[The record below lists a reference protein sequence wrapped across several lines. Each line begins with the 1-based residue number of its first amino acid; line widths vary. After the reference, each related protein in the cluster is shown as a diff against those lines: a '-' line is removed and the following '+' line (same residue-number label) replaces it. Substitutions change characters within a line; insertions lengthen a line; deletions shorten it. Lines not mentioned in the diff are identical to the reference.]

1 MIQFLIILLSKILMR
16 LKKNTYFTMFNSI
29 EEIFNELDRLIDKS
43 QPSLREENNKI
54 FLFIPLLKTKI
65 KLIEFEMNEEEEE
78 KSDKGDFEELYSI
91 NANLKKE
98 LELTNKKKEEL
109 TAKVEEQNL
118 VIEELTETLEKL
130 EREKD
135 MF

>member
-1 MIQFLIILLSKILMR
+1 
-16 LKKNTYFTMFNSI
+16 
-29 EEIFNELDRLIDKS
+29 LDRLIDKS

-91 NANLKKE
+91 IANLKKE

-109 TAKVEEQNL
+109 TAKVEEQNI

-130 EREKD
+130 ELEKD

>member
-1 MIQFLIILLSKILMR
+1 MR

>member
-1 MIQFLIILLSKILMR
+1 MR

-109 TAKVEEQNL
+109 TAKVEEQNI

-130 EREKD
+130 KREKD
-135 MF
+135 MFSIL